1 MTKGADGYYAVNY
14 TGLMPVLVEAIKDL
28 RKKNGELKNQSQT
41 LKAELTDVKT
51 RLATLEKL
59 IRRQAN
65 K

>member
-1 MTKGADGYYAVNY
+1 
-14 TGLMPVLVEAIKDL
+14 MPVLVEAIKDL